1 MDQIYSNYQF
11 RLMVPEIQEDSL
23 ISCRMGYYN
32 DTCNDILDSL
42 TVANRNFKVWTYST
56 YDDLDAQGKQ
66 GIDLI
71 NDQIDAIVVNG
82 TTTEK
87 RAFLH
92 NYHLQINQVG
102 LLYNLGNANDSLR

>member
-1 MDQIYSNYQF
+1 M
-11 RLMVPEIQEDSL
+11 
-23 ISCRMGYYN
+23 
-32 DTCNDILDSL
+32 
-42 TVANRNFKVWTYST
+42 
-56 YDDLDAQGKQ
+56 DAQGKQ

-71 NDQIDAIVVNG
+71 NDQVDAIVVNG

-102 LLYNLGNANDSLR
+102 LAYHFSNANETLRIAEDVIERTLNDKIDSLGDANDTSSNT